1 MPYIQNGYLLCKM
14 YGETMIKLGDPPAFP
29 TPIDPCPKC
38 KKKDGFTWIYATD
51 SSMVGGYGECNACKA
66 KF

>member
-1 MPYIQNGYLLCKM
+1 MV
-14 YGETMIKLGDPPAFP
+14 KLGDPPAVP

-38 KKKDGFTWIYATD
+38 KARDGWDYKYSSFGKDQSGHSI
-51 SSMVGGYGECNACKA
+51 CRACGA